1 MATHSGMLAWRIPWT
16 DESGG
21 LWSRVGHDWSD
32 LARTPAQM
40 ERALSD
46 MVSSVISALCTFGL
60 PSSHGWIPKLSPR
73 VQAGEQAEPL
83 YRLQWIWELPSL
95 MTALFGLG
103 KTVFVFVFR
112 NGLIFFS
119 WNLHQWW
126 YMLVCPLL
134 RSRIKS
140 YPNGDIDA
148 PKGIQ
153 VCWDHWTRNRE
164 GQTWLHVESTLLALT
179 LVL

>member
-1 MATHSGMLAWRIPWT
+1 MATHSGIHAWRIPWVWWAVVTSWTQLKWLSTHACT
-16 DESGG
+16 DGTSSQWHGLISYLSHLHLWAPLQPWLDPKALPKGPGG
-21 LWSRVGHDWSD
+21 WAG
-32 LARTPAQM
+32 
-40 ERALSD
+40 RA
-46 MVSSVISALCTFGL
+46 ALQT
-60 PSSHGWIPKLSPR
+60 
-73 VQAGEQAEPL
+73 
-83 YRLQWIWELPSL
+83 LQWIWELPSL

-103 KTVFVFVFR
+103 KRVCVFVFR
-112 NGLIFFS
+112 NGLIFFFS
-119 WNLHQWW
+119 WNLPQWW

-153 VCWDHWTRNRE
+153 VCWDRWTRNRE